1 MNKHITKN
9 VFNGDQHL
17 CQCVF
22 ILELCG
28 FNFSSSVCVST
39 IYAQYAFQTS
49 IIGLTNDV
57 FLNEYLSQGNKMYIK
72 LNKGKCSGN
81 IKIEI
86 LNIMLKKMCAD
97 LMVKLIH
104 LKTTKP
110 SRTEEVFIASLCK
123 IVNSFFS
130 IRYIATHE
138 FVQIRKRYK
147 CSWC

>member
-1 MNKHITKN
+1 
-9 VFNGDQHL
+9 
-17 CQCVF
+17 
-22 ILELCG
+22 
-28 FNFSSSVCVST
+28 
-39 IYAQYAFQTS
+39 
-49 IIGLTNDV
+49 
-57 FLNEYLSQGNKMYIK
+57 MYIK

-81 IKIEI
+81 IKIKI

-130 IRYIATHE
+130 LDTLRQMSLSRYAKDTNVHG
-138 FVQIRKRYK
+138 VKMTSLQMRL
-147 CSWC
+147 

>member
-1 MNKHITKN
+1 
-9 VFNGDQHL
+9 
-17 CQCVF
+17 
-22 ILELCG
+22 
-28 FNFSSSVCVST
+28 
-39 IYAQYAFQTS
+39 
-49 IIGLTNDV
+49 
-57 FLNEYLSQGNKMYIK
+57 MYIK

-104 LKTTKP
+104 LKP

-138 FVQIRKRYK
+138 FI
-147 CSWC
+147 